1 MPCLVSMLFHQ
12 KFTINVNFYSVFVL
26 YTHCKLQTPESD
38 PSGVGNKALNNPGS
52 SFIDLCTKNE
62 MSPTQSLGVPA
73 AARGM
78 QSSKARHTAPLHQLA
93 GFRGAFHTYWHAE
106 IPEKSQNLEP
116 CPCWTNCCSLQVC
129 MCSSACSWAW
139 PGVIYIDKF
148 IYFYLFI

>member
-1 MPCLVSMLFHQ
+1 MLISTQCLY
-12 KFTINVNFYSVFVL
+12 FTHTVNSKPLSQARSV
-26 YTHCKLQTPESD
+26 
-38 PSGVGNKALNNPGS
+38 VGNKALNNPGS
-52 SFIDLCTKNE
+52 SFIDLWTKNE

-129 MCSSACSWAW
+129 MCSSACL
-139 PGVIYIDKF
+139 GLDLE
-148 IYFYLFI
+148 LFI